1 MKLRYIRPH
10 PPSYPYISH
19 HCVLLAANNAQSVVK
34 LWLVVRCFL
43 HNGAKEE
50 QALHVLLLERAGIE
64 LDIFTLQAQSE
75 HMRACKHLRKV
86 RL

>member
-1 MKLRYIRPH
+1 MKLRYIRPL
-10 PPSYPYISH
+10 PPTYPYIFH

-75 HMRACKHLRKV
+75 KMRACKQLRKV